1 MASIVDQETDAR
13 FWAQT
18 GYKPG
23 QKLNLHDPHD
33 AAMAPVWL
41 DIQAKV
47 KREYDTGKLVTTFD
61 HPAVAQNVADAHAA
75 DQATATHLDAAANA
89 PNPAIAEHNL
99 AAAAV
104 ASEEA
109 SNKMQEVAN
118 LQPPSVSP
126 QLAHEASQQ
135 AAQQVPPPAA
145 PVHEHLA
152 NAQARAVHTPTPRS
166 ILDKE
171 TDARFWAQLHFKPGQ
186 KLDPNDPLDAAMIP
200 AWLDIYKKVG
210 AEDRAGRLVLT
221 YNNPH
226 VVQRIADA
234 RAADH
239 AAAAHRDI
247 AAAHP
252 EVAHE
257 NMAAAATAARVSRHR
272 MHEAAM
278 AQPPTVAPALAHRA
292 VQRVG
297 EDVIKETYERFW
309 AGTHYKPGR
318 QLDRK
323 DPRDARMIPIW
334 ERVHQQVMHD
344 RLAPGRPFAG
354 REQVAQDQARNA
366 GRHAI
371 GVHNAHGSR
380 RRRHPPQSTLPP
392 GRLQEYRAQAT
403 HVAHE
408 AGAPFSMVVQHPG
421 GRMEHHA
428 FHSRGELDAAYG
440 QLSEHHDQYQYAGAF
455 DLGANQNA
463 PVHDSVGVPAA
474 EHAEEPMQP
483 AEGAPSP
490 EGGAAAL
497 DALPEAPKKWSAGK
511 IAAIAAVAIAGTA
524 GIVYA
529 VKHSGKKSR
538 PKVLVATPANTRSA
552 RVIVPSRTPGA

>member
-18 GYKPG
+18 GYRPG
-23 QKLNLHDPHD
+23 QKLDPHDPHD
-33 AAMAPVWL
+33 AAMVPVWL
-41 DIQAKV
+41 NIQAKV
-47 KREYDTGKLVTTFD
+47 KRELDTGKLVTTFD

-75 DQATATHLDAAANA
+75 DQATAAHLDAAAKA
-89 PNPAIAEHNL
+89 PDEPTTEENL
-99 AAAAV
+99 AAAAA

-109 SNKMQEVAN
+109 FHKMQEVAH

-126 QLAHEASQQ
+126 QLSHEASQQ

-145 PVHEHLA
+145 PAHEHLA
-152 NAQARAVHTPTPRS
+152 NAQARAAYTPTPRS
-166 ILDKE
+166 IIDKE
-171 TDARFWAQLHFKPGQ
+171 TDARFWAQLHYKPGQ

-234 RAADH
+234 RVADH

-247 AAAHP
+247 AATHP

-257 NMAAAATAARVSRHR
+257 NMAAAATAEHVSRHR

-292 VQRVG
+292 AQRVG
-297 EDVIKETYERFW
+297 EDAIKETYARFW

-323 DPRDARMIPIW
+323 DPRDARMMPIW

-354 REQVAQDQARNA
+354 REQVAQEQARNA
-366 GRHAI
+366 GRHAL
-371 GVHNAHGSR
+371 GVHQGHQGHGPR
-380 RRRHPPQSTLPP
+380 RRPPQSTLPP

-408 AGAPFSMVVQHPG
+408 GGSPYAMVVQHPG
-421 GRMEHHA
+421 GKMEHHA

-474 EHAEEPMQP
+474 EHAEEPVQP
-483 AEGAPSP
+483 AEGASSP
-490 EGGAAAL
+490 EGGAAASE
-497 DALPEAPKKWSAGK
+497 ALPEEPKKWSAGK
-511 IAAIAAVAIAGTA
+511 IAAIAAGAIAVTA
-524 GIVYA
+524 GVVYA
-529 VKHSGKKSR
+529 VKHSKKSHS
-538 PKVLVATPANTRSA
+538 KSPARTSSA
-552 RVIVPSRTPGA
+552 RAIAPSRAPGA

>member
-23 QKLNLHDPHD
+23 QKLDPHDPHD
-33 AAMAPVWL
+33 AAMIPVWL
-41 DIQAKV
+41 DIQTKV
-47 KREYDTGKLVTTFD
+47 KREHDTGKLVTTFD
-61 HPAVAQNVADAHAA
+61 HPAVAQNIADAHAA
-75 DQATATHLDAAANA
+75 DQATAAHLDAAARA
-89 PNPAIAEHNL
+89 PDEATTGENL
-99 AAAAV
+99 AAAAA

-109 SNKMQEVAN
+109 FHKMQEVAH

-126 QLAHEASQQ
+126 QLSHEASQQ

-145 PVHEHLA
+145 PAHEHLA
-152 NAQARAVHTPTPRS
+152 NAQARAAHTPTPRS
-166 ILDKE
+166 IIDKE
-171 TDARFWAQLHFKPGQ
+171 TDARFWAQLHYKPGQ

-200 AWLDIYKKVG
+200 AWLDTYKKVM

-226 VVQRIADA
+226 VAQRIADA
-234 RAADH
+234 RVADH

-278 AQPPTVAPALAHRA
+278 VQPPTVSPTVAHRA
-292 VQRVG
+292 MHRVG
-297 EDVIKETYERFW
+297 EDAIKETYARFW
-309 AGTHYKPGR
+309 AGTHYKPGK
-318 QLDRK
+318 QLDRR
-323 DPRDARMIPIW
+323 DPRDARMMPIW
-334 ERVHQQVMHD
+334 EHFYQQVTHD

-354 REQVAQDQARNA
+354 REQVAQEQVRNA
-366 GRHAI
+366 GRHAL
-371 GVHNAHGSR
+371 GVHHGHGHR
-380 RRRHPPQSTLPP
+380 RRPPQSTLPP
-392 GRLQEYRAQAT
+392 GRLQEYRTKAT
-403 HVAHE
+403 HAAHE
-408 AGAPFSMVVQHPG
+408 AGSPYAMVVQHPG
-421 GRMEHHA
+421 GKMEHHA
-428 FHSRGELDAAYG
+428 FHSRGDLDAAYG

-455 DLGANQNA
+455 DLGANPNA

-483 AEGAPSP
+483 AEGAPPS
-490 EGGAAAL
+490 EGGAAAM
-497 DALPEAPKKWSAGK
+497 DALPEEPKKWSAGK

-538 PKVLVATPANTRSA
+538 PKVLVATPASTRPA
-552 RVIVPSRTPGA
+552 RVIPPGA